1 MGRTEPSYG
10 RPPAGF
16 RRDAR
21 AKRAK
26 ATANKVIPALLSTH
40 PRARRGVE
48 SAELIVDPPPL
59 LRGSRRDSGAP
70 VGSSDDE
77 SERKTKKMKKKK
89 KASPPP
95 PLTRSGEGG
104 GAGCGRP
111 RISMRVADTLTAA
124 RSLLTRTTT
133 KGKAEDLG
141 NREARVGILNMASPL
156 APGGGVLNGSAAQ
169 QEEVS
174 LCMRTTLL
182 PSLRDGFYRLPEL
195 GAVYTPDVLVFRDS
209 AADEDGGGGDGDFP
223 LLGKADRWFVDCV
236 SAAMLRMPETE
247 ELEVEVAPGPEP
259 EAGDGDGDDVDVDA
273 GVGVGV
279 GRRRVYAD
287 AADRELVRRKM
298 RVVMRVFQAKGV
310 RRVVLGAW
318 GVGAYGNPVEEI
330 ADAWKKVLLGSGRE
344 GNGNGR
350 GRKNAKKEETWDGI
364 EEVVFAIRSAGIAER
379 FARAFGDGLARE
391 EQESHD
397 EAAEESQED
406 GDDPEEARLRE
417 LRDKVR
423 QMELQMQQARSPQ
436 MKSGL
441 SAVIASL
448 RSQLPEGGKSSDQH
462 GSSSPTHG
470 DEEDEEEGEEE
481 GEEEAEEEGEEEA
494 EEDGED
500 EGIDDGPSDDD
511 TGKQDKL

>member
-10 RPPAGF
+10 RPPAGS

-26 ATANKVIPALLSTH
+26 ATANKVIPALLSAH

-59 LRGSRRDSGAP
+59 LRRNRRDSGAP
-70 VGSSDDE
+70 IGSSDGE
-77 SERKTKKMKKKK
+77 SERKTKTKQKKKA
-89 KASPPP
+89 ASPPP
-95 PLTRSGEGG
+95 PPTRSGEGG
-104 GAGCGRP
+104 GVGGGRP
-111 RISMRVADTLTAA
+111 RISMRVADTLTVA
-124 RSLLTRTTT
+124 RSLLTRTMT

-156 APGGGVLNGSAAQ
+156 LPGGGFLSGSAAQ
-169 QEEVS
+169 QEEGS
-174 LCMRTTLL
+174 LCMHTTLL

-209 AADEDGGGGDGDFP
+209 TADEDGRGGDGDSP

-236 SAAMLRMPETE
+236 SAAMLRMPDTE
-247 ELEVEVAPGPEP
+247 EVGVETAAEPEP
-259 EAGDGDGDDVDVDA
+259 EAGDGDGDDAGVDA
-273 GVGVGV
+273 EAGAGV

-310 RRVVLGAW
+310 KRVVLGAW
-318 GVGAYGNPVEEI
+318 GCGTYGNPVEEI
-330 ADAWKKVLLGSGRE
+330 AEAWKKVLLGSGRE
-344 GNGNGR
+344 GNGNGK
-350 GRKNAKKEETWDGI
+350 GGKNAKKEETWEGI
-364 EEVVFAIRSAGIAER
+364 EEVVFAIRSAGLAER
-379 FARAFGDGLARE
+379 FARAFDDGLVRE
-391 EQESHD
+391 EQEGQQ
-397 EAAEESQED
+397 EAAEESQD
-406 GDDPEEARLRE
+406 GDDLEEVGLRE
-417 LRDKVR
+417 LRDKIQ
-423 QMELQMQQARSPQ
+423 QMELQIQQARNPQ

-448 RSQLPEGGKSSDQH
+448 RSQLPEGGKHSDQH
-462 GSSSPTHG
+462 GSSNHTH
-470 DEEDEEEGEEE
+470 EDEEH
-481 GEEEAEEEGEEEA
+481 

-500 EGIDDGPSDDD
+500 EGTDDGPSEDD
-511 TGKQDKL
+511 TDQRDKL

>member
-16 RRDAR
+16 RRDVR

-26 ATANKVIPALLSTH
+26 ATANKVIPALLSAH

-59 LRGSRRDSGAP
+59 LRGGRRDSGAP
-70 VGSSDDE
+70 VGSSDGE
-77 SERKTKKMKKKK
+77 SERKTKKKKNK

-95 PLTRSGEGG
+95 PPPPPPTRSGEDG
-104 GAGCGRP
+104 GAGGGRP
-111 RISMRVADTLTAA
+111 RISMRVAETLAVA
-124 RSLLTRTTT
+124 RSLLTMTTA

-141 NREARVGILNMASPL
+141 NRDARVGILNMASPL
-156 APGGGVLNGSAAQ
+156 APGGGFLNGSAAQ
-169 QEEVS
+169 QEEGS

-209 AADEDGGGGDGDFP
+209 AADEDGGGGDGDSP

-247 ELEVEVAPGPEP
+247 EVDMEVAAEPEPEP
-259 EAGDGDGDDVDVDA
+259 EAGDGDGDGDDADVDA
-273 GVGVGV
+273 GAGMGG

-287 AADRELVRRKM
+287 TADRELVRRKM

-310 RRVVLGAW
+310 KRVVLGAW
-318 GVGAYGNPVEEI
+318 GCGAYGNPVEEI
-330 ADAWKKVLLGSGRE
+330 AEAWKKVLLGSGRE
-344 GNGNGR
+344 GNGNGK
-350 GRKNAKKEETWDGI
+350 GRKNAKKEETWEGI
-364 EEVVFAIRSAGIAER
+364 EEVVFAIRSAGLAER
-379 FARAFGDGLARE
+379 FARAFGDGLVQE
-391 EQESHD
+391 EQETHE
-397 EAAEESQED
+397 EATEESQD
-406 GDDPEEARLRE
+406 GDDLEEAISRE
-417 LRDKVR
+417 LRDKIQ
-423 QMELQMQQARSPQ
+423 QMELQIQQARNPH
-436 MKSGL
+436 MRSGL

-448 RSQLPEGGKSSDQH
+448 RSQLSEGAKSSHQH
-462 GSSSPTHG
+462 GSSSHTH
-470 DEEDEEEGEEE
+470 ED
-481 GEEEAEEEGEEEA
+481 

-500 EGIDDGPSDDD
+500 EGTDDAPSEDD
-511 TGKQDKL
+511 TGQQDNL

>member
-26 ATANKVIPALLSTH
+26 ATANKVIPALLSAH

-59 LRGSRRDSGAP
+59 LRGARRDSGAA
-70 VGSSDDE
+70 VGSSDGE
-77 SERKTKKMKKKK
+77 GERKTKKKRNK

-95 PLTRSGEGG
+95 PTTRSGEGG
-104 GAGCGRP
+104 GAGDGRP
-111 RISMRVADTLTAA
+111 RISMRVADTLTVA

-156 APGGGVLNGSAAQ
+156 APGGGFLNGSAAQ
-169 QEEVS
+169 QEEGS

-195 GAVYTPDVLVFRDS
+195 GAVYTPDVLGFRDS
-209 AADEDGGGGDGDFP
+209 AADEDGGGGDGDPP

-247 ELEVEVAPGPEP
+247 EVDVEVAPEPEP
-259 EAGDGDGDDVDVDA
+259 EPGDGDGDDADVD
-273 GVGVGV
+273 VGV

-310 RRVVLGAW
+310 KRVVLGAW
-318 GVGAYGNPVEEI
+318 GCGAYGNPVEEV
-330 ADAWKKVLLGSGRE
+330 AEAWKKVLLGSGRE
-344 GNGNGR
+344 GNGNGK
-350 GRKNAKKEETWDGI
+350 GRKNAKKEERWEGI
-364 EEVVFAIRSAGIAER
+364 EEVVFAIRSAALAER
-379 FARAFGDGLARE
+379 FARAFGDGLVRE
-391 EQESHD
+391 EQESRE
-397 EAAEESQED
+397 EAAEESQD
-406 GDDPEEARLRE
+406 GDDLEEAISRE
-417 LRDKVR
+417 LRDKIQ
-423 QMELQMQQARSPQ
+423 QMELQIQQTRNPQ
-436 MKSGL
+436 MRAGL

-448 RSQLPEGGKSSDQH
+448 RSQLPEGGKSSDRH
-462 GSSSPTHG
+462 GSSSHTHE
-470 DEEDEEEGEEE
+470 DEEDD
-481 GEEEAEEEGEEEA
+481 
-494 EEDGED
+494 EDGED
-500 EGIDDGPSDDD
+500 EGTDDGPSEDDA
-511 TGKQDKL
+511 GQQDKL

>member
-10 RPPAGF
+10 KPPAGF

-26 ATANKVIPALLSTH
+26 ATANKVIPALLSAT
-40 PRARRGVE
+40 PRARQGVE

-59 LRGSRRDSGAP
+59 LRGGRRDSGAP
-70 VGSSDDE
+70 VGSSDGE
-77 SERKTKKMKKKK
+77 SERKTKKKKNK

-95 PLTRSGEGG
+95 PRSGESV
-104 GAGCGRP
+104 GADGGRP
-111 RISMRVADTLTAA
+111 RISMRVADTLTVA
-124 RSLLTRTTT
+124 RSLLTMTTT

-156 APGGGVLNGSAAQ
+156 APGGGFLNGSAAQ
-169 QEEVS
+169 QEEGS

-209 AADEDGGGGDGDFP
+209 AADEDGGGGDGEFP

-247 ELEVEVAPGPEP
+247 EVEVGVAAEPDP
-259 EAGDGDGDDVDVDA
+259 EAGDGDGDDADVDA

-287 AADRELVRRKM
+287 AADRELVRHKM

-310 RRVVLGAW
+310 KRVVLGAW
-318 GVGAYGNPVEEI
+318 GCGAYGNPVEEI
-330 ADAWKKVLLGSGRE
+330 AEAWKRVLLGSGRE
-344 GNGNGR
+344 GNGNGK
-350 GRKNAKKEETWDGI
+350 GRKNAKKEETWEGI
-364 EEVVFAIRSAGIAER
+364 EEVMFAIRSAGLAER
-379 FARAFGDGLARE
+379 FATAFGDGLVRE
-391 EQESHD
+391 EQETHK
-397 EAAEESQED
+397 EAVEESQD
-406 GDDPEEARLRE
+406 GDEPEGVILRE
-417 LRDKVR
+417 LRDKIQ
-423 QMELQMQQARSPQ
+423 QMELQIQQARNPR
-436 MKSGL
+436 MRSGL

-448 RSQLPEGGKSSDQH
+448 RSQLPEGGKASDQH
-462 GSSSPTHG
+462 GSSSPTH
-470 DEEDEEEGEEE
+470 EDEDD
-481 GEEEAEEEGEEEA
+481 
-494 EEDGED
+494 EEDGEY
-500 EGIDDGPSDDD
+500 EGTDDGPSEDD
-511 TGKQDKL
+511 TSQQDKL

>member
-26 ATANKVIPALLSTH
+26 ATTNKVIPALLSAH
-40 PRARRGVE
+40 PRARRGIE

-59 LRGSRRDSGAP
+59 LRGSRRESVAP
-70 VGSSDDE
+70 VGSSDGE
-77 SERKTKKMKKKK
+77 SERKMKKEKNKK

-95 PLTRSGEGG
+95 PPPTTTTSGEGG
-104 GAGCGRP
+104 GAGGGRP
-111 RISMRVADTLTAA
+111 RISMRVADTLTVA

-156 APGGGVLNGSAAQ
+156 APGGGFMNGSAAQ
-169 QEEVS
+169 QEEGS

-195 GAVYTPDVLVFRDS
+195 GAVYTPDVLVFRDG
-209 AADEDGGGGDGDFP
+209 AADEDGGGGEGDFP

-247 ELEVEVAPGPEP
+247 EVEVEVEVEVAPEPEP
-259 EAGDGDGDDVDVDA
+259 EPQSGDGDGDDADVDV

-310 RRVVLGAW
+310 KRVVLGAW
-318 GVGAYGNPVEEI
+318 GCGAYGNPVEEV
-330 ADAWKKVLLGSGRE
+330 AEAWKKVLLGSGRE
-344 GNGNGR
+344 GNGNGK
-350 GRKNAKKEETWDGI
+350 GRKNVKKEETWEGI
-364 EEVVFAIRSAGIAER
+364 EEVVFAIRSAALAER
-379 FARAFGDGLARE
+379 FARAFGDGLVRE
-391 EQESHD
+391 EQESHR
-397 EAAEESQED
+397 EAAEESQD
-406 GDDPEEARLRE
+406 GDDPEEVMLRE
-417 LRDKVR
+417 LRDKIQ
-423 QMELQMQQARSPQ
+423 QMELQIQQARNPQ
-436 MKSGL
+436 MRSGL

-448 RSQLPEGGKSSDQH
+448 RSQLPKDRKCSGQDGTSSHTHEG
-462 GSSSPTHG
+462 
-470 DEEDEEEGEEE
+470 EEDEEDGEGE
-481 GEEEAEEEGEEEA
+481 GT
-494 EEDGED
+494 
-500 EGIDDGPSDDD
+500 DDGPGEDD
-511 TGKQDKL
+511 TGQQDKL

>member
-26 ATANKVIPALLSTH
+26 ATANKVIPALLSAH

-59 LRGSRRDSGAP
+59 LRGSRRDGEN
-70 VGSSDDE
+70 D
-77 SERKTKKMKKKK
+77 RKTKTKKKQK
-89 KASPPP
+89 QMASSL
-95 PLTRSGEGG
+95 PLKMSSEGG
-104 GAGCGRP
+104 GAGAGVGGGKP
-111 RISMRVADTLTAA
+111 RILMRVADTLTVA
-124 RSLLTRTTT
+124 RSLLTGTTT

-169 QEEVS
+169 QEVS

-209 AADEDGGGGDGDFP
+209 AADEDGGGGDEDFP

-247 ELEVEVAPGPEP
+247 ELEVEVVPEPEP
-259 EAGDGDGDDVDVDA
+259 EAGNGDGDDVDVDVDA
-273 GVGVGV
+273 GVGV

-287 AADRELVRRKM
+287 ATDRELVRRKM

-318 GVGAYGNPVEEI
+318 GCGAYGNPVEEI

-350 GRKNAKKEETWDGI
+350 GRNNAKKEETWDGI
-364 EEVVFAIRSAGIAER
+364 EEVVFAIRSAGLAER
-379 FARAFGDGLARE
+379 FVRAFGDGLVRD
-391 EQESHD
+391 EQESHE

-406 GDDPEEARLRE
+406 GDDPEEAGLRE

-423 QMELQMQQARSPQ
+423 QMELQIRQARNPH

-462 GSSSPTHG
+462 GSSSHTH
-470 DEEDEEEGEEE
+470 EDEDG
-481 GEEEAEEEGEEEA
+481 

-500 EGIDDGPSDDD
+500 EGTDDGPSEDD
-511 TGKQDKL
+511 TGQQDKL